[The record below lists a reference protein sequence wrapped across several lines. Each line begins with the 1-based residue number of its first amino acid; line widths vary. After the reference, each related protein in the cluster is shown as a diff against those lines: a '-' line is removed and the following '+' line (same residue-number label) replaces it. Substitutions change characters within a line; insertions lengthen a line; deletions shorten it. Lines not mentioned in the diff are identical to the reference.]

1 MNERA
6 SVVCVWRG
14 CRRQLLALVPY
25 GHWCVCAA
33 DAAGVVGRHCHMCP
47 IEASQAIRVSDSLA
61 QAGRRPIAVP
71 HAVLGG
77 TRLVSG

>member
-47 IEASQAIRVSDSLA
+47 IEASQAIRVSDS
-61 QAGRRPIAVP
+61 
-71 HAVLGG
+71 
-77 TRLVSG
+77 TRLRRQVVGPSRYRMRCSGAPDW